1 MRNALNGIALGAMVL
16 GLAACG
22 GGGSG
27 SQAPAIIQVPVFAPI
42 PPATVATPAV
52 VDNTGK
58 LVTNLSVRQNGVDY
72 YQSGMYIVVNNN
84 WGADK
89 FGMVYG
95 KDYTQTVTYN
105 KLTMPDGTLFTW
117 DYPDQPYGDGA
128 VVYGYPSVAFGK
140 TTLGLTGYNTENA
153 LSQVKNITKFS
164 ETFDVMLSGDLKY
177 MNLMSDLF
185 FFDHA
190 GKIAAEITFNIHPSD
205 HIIYWSDSANYFGQ
219 QPGAHNHQI
228 TMNGVL
234 YDILVSTDPTG
245 TKAIII
251 TPEDN
256 KTKITMGTIDWV
268 KVFDV
273 LDDDL
278 DIRPEWYVK
287 GVELGVEVQAG
298 NGSMLVNDFSVVYT
312 YLDVNNSYVTLGQ

>member
-1 MRNALNGIALGAMVL
+1 MRFKVDALAVSLIVTMLG
-16 GLAACG
+16 GCG
-22 GGGSG
+22 GEGTTSAPPIITVPAF
-27 SQAPAIIQVPVFAPI
+27 APATPVAAPTP
-42 PPATVATPAV
+42 PPAPSTLT
-52 VDNTGK
+52 TS
-58 LVTNLSVRQNGVDY
+58 LSVRQNGVDY
-72 YQSGMYIVVNNN
+72 YQSGWYIALNNN

-89 FGMVYG
+89 FGMVMG
-95 KDYTQTVTYN
+95 KDYTQKITY
-105 KLTMPDGTLFTW
+105 TPSLFPSATEFVW
-117 DYPDQPYGDGA
+117 DYPDKPHGNGSE
-128 VVYGYPSVAFGK
+128 VYGYPSVAFGQ
-140 TTLGLTGYNTENA
+140 TTLGLTGYNTNNA
-153 LSQVKNITKFS
+153 IAQIKNITKFS

-185 FFDHA
+185 LFDHT

-205 HIIYWSDSANYFGQ
+205 HILYWSDPVNYFGT
-219 QPGAHNHQI
+219 QPGSHNHQI

-234 YDILVSTDPTG
+234 YDILVSTNPEG
-245 TKAIII
+245 QKMVII

-256 KTKITMGTIDWV
+256 KTKITMGTLDWV

-298 NGSMLVNDFSVVYT
+298 NGSMKVNDFRVQVTYYNPTTATYT
-312 YLDVNNSYVTLGQ
+312 TIN

>member
-1 MRNALNGIALGAMVL
+1 MLVG
-16 GLAACG
+16 CG
-22 GGGSG
+22 GEGTTSAPPIITVPAF
-27 SQAPAIIQVPVFAPI
+27 APATPVAAPTP
-42 PPATVATPAV
+42 PPAPSTLT
-52 VDNTGK
+52 TS
-58 LVTNLSVRQNGVDY
+58 LSVRQNGVDY
-72 YQSGMYIVVNNN
+72 YQSGWYIALNNN

-89 FGMVYG
+89 FGMVMG
-95 KDYTQTVTYN
+95 KDYTQKITY
-105 KLTMPDGTLFTW
+105 TPSLFPSATEFVW
-117 DYPDQPYGDGA
+117 DYPDKPHGNGSE
-128 VVYGYPSVAFGK
+128 VYGYPSVAFGQ
-140 TTLGLTGYNTENA
+140 TTLGLTGYNTNNA
-153 LSQVKNITKFS
+153 IAQIKNITKFS

-185 FFDHA
+185 LFDHT

-205 HIIYWSDSANYFGQ
+205 HILYWSDPVNYFGT
-219 QPGAHNHQI
+219 QPGSHNHQI

-234 YDILVSTDPTG
+234 YDILVSTNPEG
-245 TKAIII
+245 QKMVII

-298 NGSMLVNDFSVVYT
+298 NGSMKVNDFRVQVTYYNPTTATYT
-312 YLDVNNSYVTLGQ
+312 TIN

>member
-1 MRNALNGIALGAMVL
+1 MRFKVNALAVSLIVTMLVG
-16 GLAACG
+16 CG
-22 GGGSG
+22 GEGTTSAPPIITVPAF
-27 SQAPAIIQVPVFAPI
+27 APATPVAAPTP
-42 PPATVATPAV
+42 PPAPSTLT
-52 VDNTGK
+52 TS
-58 LVTNLSVRQNGVDY
+58 LSVRQNGVDY
-72 YQSGMYIVVNNN
+72 YQSGWYIALNNN

-89 FGMVYG
+89 FGMVMG
-95 KDYTQTVTYN
+95 KDYTQKITY
-105 KLTMPDGTLFTW
+105 TPSLFPSATEFVW
-117 DYPDQPYGDGA
+117 DYPDKPHGNGSE
-128 VVYGYPSVAFGK
+128 VYGYPSVAFGQ
-140 TTLGLTGYNTENA
+140 TTLGLTGYNTNNA
-153 LSQVKNITKFS
+153 IAQIKNITKFS

-177 MNLMSDLF
+177 MNLMSDLIL
-185 FFDHA
+185 FDHT

-205 HIIYWSDSANYFGQ
+205 HILYWSDPVNYFGT
-219 QPGAHNHQI
+219 QPGSHNHQI

-234 YDILVSTDPTG
+234 YDILVSTNPEG
-245 TKAIII
+245 QKMVII

-298 NGSMLVNDFSVVYT
+298 NGSMKVNDFRVQVTYYNPTTATYT
-312 YLDVNNSYVTLGQ
+312 TIN

>member
-1 MRNALNGIALGAMVL
+1 MRFKVNALAVSLIVTMLVG
-16 GLAACG
+16 CG
-22 GGGSG
+22 GEGTTSAPPIITVPAF
-27 SQAPAIIQVPVFAPI
+27 APATPVAAPTP
-42 PPATVATPAV
+42 PPAPSTLT
-52 VDNTGK
+52 TS
-58 LVTNLSVRQNGVDY
+58 LSVRQNGVDY
-72 YQSGMYIVVNNN
+72 YQSGWYIALNNN

-89 FGMVYG
+89 FGMVMG
-95 KDYTQTVTYN
+95 KDYTQKITY
-105 KLTMPDGTLFTW
+105 TPSLFPSATEFVW
-117 DYPDQPYGDGA
+117 DYPDKPHGNGSE
-128 VVYGYPSVAFGK
+128 VYGYPSVAFGQ
-140 TTLGLTGYNTENA
+140 TTLGLTGYNTNNA
-153 LSQVKNITKFS
+153 IAQIKNITKFS

-185 FFDHA
+185 LFDHT

-205 HIIYWSDSANYFGQ
+205 HILYWSDPVNYFGT
-219 QPGAHNHQI
+219 QPGSHNHQI

-234 YDILVSTDPTG
+234 YDILVSTNPEG
-245 TKAIII
+245 QKMVII

-298 NGSMLVNDFSVVYT
+298 NGSMKVNDFRVQVTYYNPTTATYT
-312 YLDVNNSYVTLGQ
+312 TIN

>member
-22 GGGSG
+22 GGSG

-42 PPATVATPAV
+42 SPAAVATPTV

-72 YQSGMYIVVNNN
+72 YQSGMYIAVNNN

-89 FGMVYG
+89 FDMVYG

-117 DYPDQPYGDGA
+117 DYPDQPYGNGA

-140 TTLGLTGYNTENA
+140 TTLALTGYNTENA

-185 FFDHA
+185 LFDHT

-205 HIIYWSDSANYFGQ
+205 HILYWSDPVNYFGT
-219 QPGAHNHQI
+219 QPGSHNHQI

-234 YDILVSTDPTG
+234 YDILVSTNPEG
-245 TKAIII
+245 QKMVII

-312 YLDVNNSYVTLGQ
+312 YLDATNSYVTLGQ

>member
-1 MRNALNGIALGAMVL
+1 MRFKVNALAVSLIVTMLVG
-16 GLAACG
+16 CG
-22 GGGSG
+22 GEGTTSAPPIITVPAF
-27 SQAPAIIQVPVFAPI
+27 APATPVAAPTP
-42 PPATVATPAV
+42 PPAPSTLT
-52 VDNTGK
+52 TS
-58 LVTNLSVRQNGVDY
+58 LSVRQNGVDY
-72 YQSGMYIVVNNN
+72 YQSGWYIALNNN

-89 FGMVYG
+89 FGMVMG
-95 KDYTQTVTYN
+95 KDYTQKITY
-105 KLTMPDGTLFTW
+105 TPSLFPSATEFVW
-117 DYPDQPYGDGA
+117 DYPDKPHGNGSE
-128 VVYGYPSVAFGK
+128 VYGYPSVAFGQ
-140 TTLGLTGYNTENA
+140 TTLGLTGYNTNNA
-153 LSQVKNITKFS
+153 IAQIKNITKFS

-185 FFDHA
+185 LFDHT

-205 HIIYWSDSANYFGQ
+205 HILYWSDPVNYFGT
-219 QPGAHNHQI
+219 QPGSHNHQI

-234 YDILVSTDPTG
+234 YDILVSTNPEG
-245 TKAIII
+245 QKMVII

-256 KTKITMGTIDWV
+256 KTKITMGTLDWV

-298 NGSMLVNDFSVVYT
+298 NGSMKVNDFRVQVTYYNPTTATYT
-312 YLDVNNSYVTLGQ
+312 TIN